1 MSSVSDRDKHV
12 FVLGSGTSGTF
23 LAYRL
28 LMTGFS
34 VTLIDEE
41 VDLKKSSDELW
52 WETFFGLTPLADL
65 WTFEACES
73 SSVSILRTTPQKA
86 LKDRSIGYPCK
97 TGIGGNSGINAM
109 MHDVGHDFVYNQYW
123 PTAWN
128 ASVIR
133 KYSSMV
139 DEILPPFRQ
148 ASSGNIGRILHELEQ
163 SAKSQ
168 SATKAVTT
176 SYPCCMTPTGRKRQ
190 RLIKVLEKLP
200 SKAYERLTLIKGAVN
215 RIAFNDSSAVSI
227 LMENG
232 DNVAVDRRSRVF
244 LCCGA
249 VKSPTILYNSL
260 SPGEGINSTASSIRN
275 VIGERALDH
284 FILPF
289 VCFGNWRSQW
299 KDTLTKPI
307 NGVHGW
313 VFLDENGQLHKD
325 DSPLPPRLVIS
336 GFMTLNCV

>member
-1 MSSVSDRDKHV
+1 MSSASDRDKHA
-12 FVLGSGTSGTF
+12 FVVGSGTSGTF

-28 LMTGFS
+28 LMTGFD

-41 VDLKKSSDELW
+41 VDVKKSSDELW
-52 WETFFGLTPLADL
+52 WETFFGLTPLANL

-73 SSVSILRTTPQKA
+73 SSVRIFRTAPQKA

-109 MHDVGHDFVYNQYW
+109 MHDVGHDSVYNEHW
-123 PTAWN
+123 PAAWN
-128 ASVIR
+128 AEVIR
-133 KYSSMV
+133 KYNSMV
-139 DEILPPFRQ
+139 DEILPPYHQ
-148 ASSGNIGRILHELEQ
+148 ASSGNMGQILHDLKQ
-163 SAKSQ
+163 AAKSE

-176 SYPCCMTPTGRKRQ
+176 NYPCCMTPTGRKRQ

-200 SKAYERLTLIKGAVN
+200 SKAYERLTLIKGVVN
-215 RIAFNDSSAVSI
+215 RITFNDSSAVSI

-232 DNVAVDRRSRVF
+232 DSVAVGRRSKVF

-260 SPGEGINSTASSIRN
+260 SSGEGISSIASSLQSK
-275 VIGERALDH
+275 IGERALDH

-299 KDTLTKPI
+299 KDSVSKPI

-313 VFLDENGQLHKD
+313 VFLDKSGQLHKD
-325 DSPLPPRLVIS
+325 DSPLPPR
-336 GFMTLNCV
+336 